1 MINMMKRLT
10 ITILVLIFALSLK
23 SQTVTKESTL
33 KREVTLY
40 NPFKP
45 TVQEATKRSYLPDMS
60 DTVAITPEFSYE
72 VSPRPFMP
80 EYNVSPIKAASLIA
94 DPLPKLYKS
103 YINAG
108 FGNYI
113 TPLAEISISNT
124 RSKKGAIGLYARHL
138 STNGKVKFPDN
149 EKVFAGY
156 MDNEAS
162 LYGKRFLKQSILEG
176 SLDFNQYVRYAY
188 GYDTST
194 INYNPTKKEI
204 RLNYMDPGT
213 RIKLYS
219 TTTDSSDLAYN
230 FGFKYDLF
238 YQNSNMWENI
248 FYQNSNLW
256 EHNFEFNGYGAKEYK
271 GFYVGSGL
279 DVNIYKMSPFLHD
292 NLRNIVSVSP
302 FVSKS
307 SALWSFNAGIKFV
320 TETSQLDLL
329 SNPVQDD
336 YKTQLHLY
344 PDLRFSFNIVPS
356 YINFFAGLG
365 GKLENNQPLNVISEN
380 PYLIPDGI
388 LFNIPNTDHELI
400 INTGIK
406 GNAGTD
412 GSYILSATY
421 SVINNLLLFKNYPII
436 TGAPAIYKT
445 INRFTPVTDNAEL
458 LNLHGEFV
466 TAPTERLSLL
476 FKGNYY
482 NYTMT
487 SNDFAWNKPEWDA
500 TVNLRYNLRN
510 KILAGAELSA
520 EGKRK
525 ALSLSP
531 ADLSTETIFELP
543 AHLNINLSAEYRY
556 TKILSFWLK
565 LNNIS
570 FNQSDEWLFYPT
582 MRFVGMAGFTYS
594 L

>member
-1 MINMMKRLT
+1 MINIMKRLT
-10 ITILVLIFALSLK
+10 ISILVLIFALSLTG
-23 SQTVTKESTL
+23 QTVTKESAL

-45 TVQEATKRSYLPDMS
+45 TVQEATKKSYLPDMS
-60 DTVAITPEFSYE
+60 DTVAISPEFSYE

-80 EYNVSPIKAASLIA
+80 EYKVSPIKAASLIA

-113 TPLAEISISNT
+113 TPLAEVSISNT
-124 RSKKGAIGLYARHL
+124 RSKKGAIGFYAKHL
-138 STNGKVKFPDN
+138 STSGKVKLDN
-149 EKVFAGY
+149 DIKVFAGY

-162 LYGKRFLKQSILEG
+162 LYGKRFLKKSVLEG
-176 SLDFNQYVRYAY
+176 SLDYNQYVRHAY
-188 GYDTST
+188 GYEPGTV
-194 INYNPTKKEI
+194 NYDPTKKEI
-204 RLNYMDPGT
+204 RLNYMEPGA
-213 RIKLYS
+213 RINIYS
-219 TTTDSSDLAYN
+219 TTTDSADLSYN
-230 FGFKYDLF
+230 FGLKYDLF
-238 YQNSNMWENI
+238 YQNSNLWEN
-248 FYQNSNLW
+248 
-256 EHNFEFNGYGAKEYK
+256 NFEFNGYGAKEYK

-279 DVNIYKMSPFLHD
+279 DINVSKLSPFLHD
-292 NLRNIVSVSP
+292 NLRNIVSVTP

-307 SALWSFNAGIKFV
+307 SALWSFNAGIKLV
-320 TETSQLDLL
+320 TETSQPGLL

-344 PDLRFSFNIVPS
+344 PDIRFSFNIVPS
-356 YINFFAGLG
+356 FINFFAGLG
-365 GKLENNQPLNVISEN
+365 GELENNQPLKVIGEN
-380 PYLIPDGI
+380 PYLNSDGI
-388 LFNIPNTDHELI
+388 LFNLPNTDHELI
-400 INTGIK
+400 INTGVK

-412 GSYILSATY
+412 GSYLLSASY
-421 SVINNLLLFKNYPII
+421 SVINDLLLYKNYHFIPVTPGISE
-436 TGAPAIYKT
+436 TS
-445 INRFTPVTDNAEL
+445 NLFTPETDNAEL
-458 LNLHGEFV
+458 LNLHGELV
-466 TAPTERLSLL
+466 TSPTERLSLL

-500 TVNLRYNLRN
+500 TVGLRYNLRN

-525 ALSLSP
+525 ALLLSGTG
-531 ADLSTETIFELP
+531 LSTETVFELP

-556 TKILSFWLK
+556 TKILSFWVK
-565 LNNIS
+565 INNIS
-570 FNQSDEWLFYPT
+570 FTPYNEWLFYPT
-582 MRFVGMAGFTYS
+582 MRFVGMVGFTYS